1 MNRQAKHILEL
12 GLFFAGAVI
21 ILDVLLIQIPVLD
34 WFALGL
40 TFSLVATL
48 ILGSVARTVPWQTH
62 KSILSRQKED
72 EFQHLVN
79 VVDAAV
85 CAHDGKSLRILSKHL
100 KSLALGAIAART
112 RLSKKY
118 ILELAERDRPSL
130 QAIVQDEGMVNL
142 LADYRPQDEALNE
155 KELEQTLFKI
165 ESWSR

>member
-21 ILDVLLIQIPVLD
+21 ILDMLLTQMPVLD
-34 WFALGL
+34 WFALGF
-40 TFSLVATL
+40 TFSLMATL
-48 ILGSVARTVPWQTH
+48 ILSSVARTVPWQTH
-62 KSILSRQKED
+62 KTMLSLRKED
-72 EFQHLVN
+72 EFQHLAN

-85 CAHDGKSLRILSKHL
+85 YAHDGKSLKILSNHL

-112 RLSKKY
+112 RLSKKD
-118 ILELAERDRPSL
+118 ILELAENNLPSL

-142 LADYRPQDEALNE
+142 LAGYHEQDEALNQ
-155 KELEQTLFKI
+155 KELEQTLSKI

>member
-1 MNRQAKHILEL
+1 
-12 GLFFAGAVI
+12 
-21 ILDVLLIQIPVLD
+21 
-34 WFALGL
+34 
-40 TFSLVATL
+40 
-48 ILGSVARTVPWQTH
+48 
-62 KSILSRQKED
+62 
-72 EFQHLVN
+72 VN

-118 ILELAERDRPSL
+118 ILELAESDRPSL